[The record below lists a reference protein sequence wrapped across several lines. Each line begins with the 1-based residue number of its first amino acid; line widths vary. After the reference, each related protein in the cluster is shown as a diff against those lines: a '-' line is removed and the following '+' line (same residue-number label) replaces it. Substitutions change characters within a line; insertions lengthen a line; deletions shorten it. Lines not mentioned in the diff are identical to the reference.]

1 MIAPPR
7 RTRWTKRV
15 GVLCG
20 GAFLFSTACAP
31 ALVKLPAGP
40 GTPAPDAADALSQAM
55 AVCRSVHTLTAEA
68 GVSGNVNGE
77 RVRGRMTIGAAAP
90 ASARIEAVAPF
101 GAPIFI
107 FTAVDN
113 DATLLLTRENR
124 VLEHGPSDRVLEA
137 IAGVPMDAAA
147 LRLALAGCAS
157 ANADPSRAR
166 QLGPDWR
173 VIPDGA
179 ADVYLHR
186 EGGQWRPIAT
196 KHHGAI
202 EWRADYRAFQPSG
215 LPRSIR
221 FVSADRGRFDLQLD
235 LSQVDTN
242 TTLGPEV
249 FRVQIPASAQ
259 RITLDELQ
267 HARPGIREN

>member
-1 MIAPPR
+1 MSA
-7 RTRWTKRV
+7 
-15 GVLCG
+15 L
-20 GAFLFSTACAP
+20 LLLSSCAP
-31 ALVKLPAGP
+31 ALVRLPAGP
-40 GTPAPDAADALSQAM
+40 GAPAPDAADALSQAT
-55 AVCRSVHTLTAEA
+55 AVCRGVRTLTAEA
-68 GVSGNVNGE
+68 GVNGRVGGE
-77 RVRGRMTIGAAAP
+77 RVRGRMTIGVAAP

-124 VLEHGPSDRVLEA
+124 VLEHGPGDRVLEA
-137 IAGVPMDAAA
+137 VAGVPMDAAA

-157 ANADPSRAR
+157 PNADPSRAR
-166 QLGPDWR
+166 QLGLDWR

-186 EGGQWRPIAT
+186 ENGSWRPIAT
-196 KHHGAI
+196 EHHGAI
-202 EWRADYRAFQPSG
+202 EWRAEYRAFQPSG
-215 LPRSIR
+215 LPQSIR
-221 FVSADRGRFDLQLD
+221 FVSVDRGRFDLQLE

-259 RITLDELQ
+259 RITIDELQ

>member
-1 MIAPPR
+1 VR
-7 RTRWTKRV
+7 
-15 GVLCG
+15 
-20 GAFLFSTACAP
+20 
-31 ALVKLPAGP
+31 
-40 GTPAPDAADALSQAM
+40 
-55 AVCRSVHTLTAEA
+55 TLTAEA
-68 GVSGNVNGE
+68 GVSGKVGGE
-77 RVRGRMTIGAAAP
+77 RVRGRMTIGVAAP

-137 IAGVPMDAAA
+137 VAGVPMDAAS

-157 ANADPSRAR
+157 ANADGSRAR
-166 QLGPDWR
+166 QVGGDWR

-179 ADVYLHR
+179 ADFFLHR
-186 EGGQWRPIAT
+186 ESGQWRPIAT
-196 KHHGAI
+196 EHHGAI
-202 EWRADYRAFQPSG
+202 EWRAEYGAFQANG
-215 LPRSIR
+215 LPQSIR
-221 FVSADRGRFDLQLD
+221 FVSADRSRFDLRLE
-235 LSQVDTN
+235 LSQVETN

-249 FRVQIPASAQ
+249 FLVQIPASAG
-259 RITLDELQ
+259 RITIDELL